1 MSAISNSLALT
12 TNPSG
17 SSLKQSQQCLGF
29 MAPTNLSLNSNRA
42 GNVQLSS
49 SKRSFAVQASYSD
62 GGRSNSGSIF
72 ISGFVLGGL
81 IVGTLGCVYAPQ
93 ISKTLAGAD
102 GKELMRKL
110 PNFLYDE
117 EKEVEKTRKVLAEK
131 IAQLNSAID
140 GVSGQLR
147 TKEDPDEVPVSAD
160 DVEATI

>member
-1 MSAISNSLALT
+1 MAAISNSLTSPHLS
-12 TNPSG
+12 SG
-17 SSLKQSQQCLGF
+17 SSLKQSQQCLGL
-29 MAPTNLSLNSNRA
+29 TNLSLNSNRA
-42 GNVQLSS
+42 GKVQLSS

-102 GKELMRKL
+102 RKELMRKL

-117 EKEVEKTRKVLAEK
+117 EKEVEKTRKILAEK

-140 GVSGQLR
+140 GVSGQLQ
-147 TKEDPDEVPVSAD
+147 TKEDPDEVHVNGD
-160 DVEATI
+160 EVEAAI